1 VRADRAEV
9 YHPARATVPVS
20 EFPMEYDGDRLVIEK
35 ETLSNL
41 DEFVLQFTEVLDQAG
56 VQYVVVA
63 GYVAILLGRSR
74 ATEDVDVIIE
84 PLSESETDAL
94 AEALDDAGY
103 WGVEEPLEHM
113 YDRQTDDIAT
123 RVAPD
128 GKMIPNFEVVFPQ
141 DGYDRHSLSEAI
153 VAELAGRTLRIGP
166 LELQVA
172 YKLHLGSQK
181 DFEDA
186 LHLYTLFA
194 DRLDT
199 EKLERFVDGFE
210 VNDSYERLRDA

>member
-1 VRADRAEV
+1 
-9 YHPARATVPVS
+9 
-20 EFPMEYDGDRLVIEK
+20 MEYDGDRLVIEK

-41 DEFVLQFTEVLDQAG
+41 DEFVLRFTEVLDRTG

-74 ATEDVDVIIE
+74 ATEDVDIIIE

-103 WGVEEPLEHM
+103 WGVEEPLENM
-113 YDRQTDDIAT
+113 YDRLTDDIAT
-123 RVAPD
+123 RIAPD
-128 GKMIPNFEVVFPQ
+128 GEVIPNFEVVFPQ
-141 DGYDRHSLSEAI
+141 DGYDRHSLTEAI
-153 VAELAGRTLRIGP
+153 EAELAGRTLRIGP

-199 EKLERFVDGFE
+199 EELERFVDGFE